1 MLISYNWL
9 REITGTALTPL
20 ELRERL
26 TMVGLA
32 IDAVEEIDGDAVLDV
47 EVPSNRPDCLSHV
60 GIAREVSVIEKR
72 SEISKRQPKIQNQ
85 DSKAPNQ
92 DSKAPNQDFKV
103 QGQDSEI
110 RDQDSKARNLNTDGK
125 TSDFTSVEI
134 SDPDLCPRYAAR
146 IVRGVKIAPSPDWL
160 AKRLSEIGQRP
171 INNVADITN
180 YVLHELGQP
189 LHAFDLAKL
198 GERRII
204 VRRARTGEKL
214 KTLDGVDRTLD
225 PEMLVIADASKPV
238 ALAGVMGGLDSEI
251 SDSTTDVLIESAYFN
266 PDSVRRTARKLG
278 MDTEASRRFE
288 RGADCE
294 NVLKAQT
301 RCVELICE
309 IAGGIATED
318 AIDVY
323 PNPLKPRSVSF
334 RPKKVES
341 LTSLRV
347 ELTEMMRILTALG
360 FLQDQQQQTNGALSF
375 VVPSWRVDVGL
386 EEDLI
391 EEVARHTGYD
401 KIASELPPSNIAG
414 EYQPAEMK
422 LRELRRA
429 FRSLGFDEAINL
441 SFIDVTHDERFELLP
456 DKAAGSAKAALVML
470 SNPIIEE
477 AARMRATLLPGLLE
491 SVRHNL
497 NHGNRD
503 VRLFEIG
510 RVFASSRSSAEHRGE
525 LPIEHEALGLIA
537 TGGAI
542 EEGHAEASRET
553 DFYELKGALEAAIDA
568 TKLGPLGFSR
578 ANIKHLREG
587 QAAKITLPNG
597 TAIGSIGRL
606 AESIASSY
614 KFRQPVY
621 VAEVNLSTLLDS
633 EQRAIQYTPLPRY
646 PGVVRD
652 VTLLVSRE
660 VHFAELLEAI
670 DAEKIANYSRAMLV
684 GTYEGKN
691 IPEDKRSVT
700 LRIEYRSDERTLR
713 DEEVEE
719 RHRGLIDSLIKKFRA
734 ELH

>member
-9 REITGTALTPL
+9 GELTGTRLTPL

-32 IDAVEEIDGDAVLDV
+32 IDAVDEIDGDSVLDV

-60 GIAREVSVIEKR
+60 GIAREVSVIER
-72 SEISKRQPKIQNQ
+72 SEISNQKSQDKSPKSQAPKTEG
-85 DSKAPNQ
+85 KA
-92 DSKAPNQDFKV
+92 
-103 QGQDSEI
+103 SE
-110 RDQDSKARNLNTDGK
+110 
-125 TSDFTSVEI
+125 FTSVEI
-134 SDPDLCPRYAAR
+134 DDPELCPRYAAR
-146 IVRGVKIAPSPDWL
+146 IVRGVKIGPSPDWL
-160 AKRLSEIGQRP
+160 ARRLTEIGQRP

-189 LHAFDLAKL
+189 LHAFDLSKL
-198 GERRII
+198 AEQRIV
-204 VRRARTGEKL
+204 VRRAATGEKL
-214 KTLDGVDRTLD
+214 ETLDGVERKLD
-225 PEMLVIADASKPV
+225 SEMLVIADAAKPV
-238 ALAGVMGGLDSEI
+238 ALAGIMGGLDSEI
-251 SDSTTDVLIESAYFN
+251 SNTTTDVLIESAYFN
-266 PDSVRRTARKLG
+266 PDSVRRTARKLA

-301 RCVELICE
+301 RCIELICE
-309 IAGGIATED
+309 IAGGVATED

-323 PNPLKPRSVSF
+323 PNPQQPLSIAF
-334 RPKKVES
+334 RPAKVES

-347 ELTEMMRILTALG
+347 ELPEMKRILTALG
-360 FLQDQQQQTNGALSF
+360 FMESPVRGNGALSF

-391 EEVARHTGYD
+391 EEIARHLGYD
-401 KIASELPPSNIAG
+401 KIATEVPPSNIAG
-414 EYQPAEMK
+414 EYQPAEMQ
-422 LRELRRA
+422 RRDLRRA

-441 SFIDVTHDERFELLP
+441 SFIDAAHDERFALLP
-456 DKAAGSAKAALVML
+456 GLGNDATEAAFVTL
-470 SNPIIEE
+470 SNPIIED
-477 AARMRATLLPGLLE
+477 AMRMRPTLLPGLLE

-497 NHGNRD
+497 NHGIRD

-510 RVFASSRSSAEHRGE
+510 RVFAGFKAGE
-525 LPIEHEALGLIA
+525 LPHEREALGLVT
-537 TGGAI
+537 TGGAT
-542 EEGHAEASRET
+542 EEGRAEATREM

-568 TKLGPLGFSR
+568 MKLGPLGF
-578 ANIKHLREG
+578 AKAKIEHLREG
-587 QAAKITLPNG
+587 QAARITLRDG
-597 TAIGSIGRL
+597 IAIGSIGRL

-621 VAEVNLSTLLDS
+621 VAELDLSVLLES
-633 EQRAIQYTPLPRY
+633 EQWPIQYIPLPRY

-652 VTLLVSRE
+652 VTLLVNRD
-660 VHFAELLEAI
+660 VNFAELLRAI
-670 DAEKIANYSRAMLV
+670 ETKEIAEYSGTTLV
-684 GTYEGKN
+684 GTYEGEN

-700 LRIEYRSDERTLR
+700 LRIEYRSAERTLR

-719 RHRGLIDSLIKKFRA
+719 RHRGLIDSLIEKFGA